1 MEDQADGQREL
12 IFVGTIESVGPP
24 PSHWSGPLAAYQEVH
39 YRVDQTIKGEPIG
52 PHMVAIHPVVRD
64 SPTAEPGNVPGLS
77 CRLFQCGATLLVMG
91 VAHSGGLCCVASEH
105 FGAMPYSRL
114 LVERLR
120 ACVTP

>member
-1 MEDQADGQREL
+1 MAEQADGQREL

-24 PSHWSGPLAAYQEVH
+24 PSHWSGPRAAYQEVR

-52 PHMVAIHPVVRD
+52 PQMVAIHPVVRD

-120 ACVTP
+120 AVITP